1 MSNYF
6 DNVLQHVYD
15 FTLDNETNEATLH
28 YGGNEIKCFFR
39 RNNDATNNR
48 DTMILYHSP
57 FEKVKAGS
65 LIDFRGKTFLALN
78 DETAENNIYFK
89 NAVVQTNGMITTFSL
104 SAEDIPVWAD
114 NANNETLANG
124 EMIKL
129 IDGTLRLLTEDCEQ
143 SRKIQIGDRFNEYGR
158 SWSISNIYFKDG
170 LAHILA
176 EVIEDDNPEFSY
188 RIEFVDFE
196 TTAKPN
202 TEVQLV
208 CRCFRNDKLIE
219 NPTLTYSSS
228 DNFLA
233 TIDEN
238 GKISY
243 SENLGEV
250 YFIVTWNGYSQITE
264 TVTIAEE
271 PAEDEITIYMQT
283 LSEEFYAIDVPY
295 QLEIYACRNGV
306 KDLTTPIRVYAENL
320 KPADESYLKYIK
332 VVDKTNG
339 TYEIS
344 ASNSEKLNRSDFDLV
359 AKSDE
364 YNVEARQSIHITPF
378 F

>member
-1 MSNYF
+1 MNNYF
-6 DNVLQHVYD
+6 DNVLQNVYN
-15 FTLDNETNEATLH
+15 FTMDNESNSATLH

-78 DETAENNIYFK
+78 DETAENNVYFK

-104 SAEDIPVWAD
+104 TAEDIPVWAD
-114 NANNETLANG
+114 DANNETLANG
-124 EMIKL
+124 EMIRL

-143 SRKIQIGDRFNEYGR
+143 SRKIQIGDKFNEFGR

-176 EVIEDDNPEFSY
+176 EIIEDDNPEFNY

-219 NPTLTYSSS
+219 NPTLTYESS
-228 DNFLA
+228 DNSRA

-243 SENLGEV
+243 SENLGTV
-250 YFIVTWNGYSQITE
+250 YFTVHWNGYSQNTE
-264 TVTIAEE
+264 TVTIEEE
-271 PAEDEITIYMQT
+271 PTEDVITIYMQE
-283 LSEEFYAIDVPY
+283 LSEEFYALDIPY
-295 QLEIYACRNGV
+295 QLEIYPLRNGV
-306 KDLTTPIRVYAENL
+306 KDLSISLRVFVENL
-320 KPADESYLKYIK
+320 KPENEANLKYIK
-332 VVDKTNG
+332 IEDKTNG
-339 TYEIS
+339 IYEVS
-344 ASNSEKLNRSDFDLV
+344 ASNSKLNKSTFDLV

-364 YNVEARQSIHITPF
+364 YNVEARQSIYVKPF
-378 F
+378 I

>member
-1 MSNYF
+1 M
-6 DNVLQHVYD
+6 
-15 FTLDNETNEATLH
+15 
-28 YGGNEIKCFFR
+28 
-39 RNNDATNNR
+39 
-48 DTMILYHSP
+48 
-57 FEKVKAGS
+57 
-65 LIDFRGKTFLALN
+65 IDFRGKTFLALN
-78 DETAENNIYFK
+78 DETTENNIYFK

-104 SAEDIPVWAD
+104 TAEDIPVWAD
-114 NANNETLANG
+114 DANNETIANG

-143 SRKIQIGDRFNEYGR
+143 SRKIQIADRFNEYGR

-176 EVIEDDNPEFSY
+176 EIIEDDNPEFSY

-219 NPTLTYSSS
+219 NPTLIYFSS
-228 DNFLA
+228 DNSLA

-243 SENLGEV
+243 SENLGTV
-250 YFIVTWNGYSQITE
+250 YFTVHWNGYSQDTE
-264 TVTIAEE
+264 TVIIAEE
-271 PAEDEITIYMQT
+271 PTEDEITIYMQT
-283 LSEEFYAIDVPY
+283 LSEEFYALDIPY

-306 KDLTTPIRVYAENL
+306 KDLSIPIRVFIENL
-320 KPADESYLKYIK
+320 KPENEANLKYLKIE
-332 VVDKTNG
+332 DKTNG
-339 TYEIS
+339 IYELS
-344 ASNSEKLNRSDFDLV
+344 ASNSKLNKSTFDLV
-359 AKSDE
+359 GKSDE
-364 YNVEARQSIHITPF
+364 YDVEARQSIYVKPF
-378 F
+378 I